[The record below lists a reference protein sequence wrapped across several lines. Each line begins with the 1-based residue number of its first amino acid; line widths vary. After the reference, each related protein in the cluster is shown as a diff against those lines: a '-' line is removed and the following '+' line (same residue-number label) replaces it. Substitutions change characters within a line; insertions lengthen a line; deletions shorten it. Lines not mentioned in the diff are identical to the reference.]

1 MFGRKSQKGDIINAM
16 SMFSFNNDPVVVPV
30 ETAEEPVEIVE
41 AVEEYE
47 GVTEEDYTTAE
58 EPDFGD
64 EV

>member
-1 MFGRKSQKGDIINAM
+1 MFGRKSQKSDIINAM
-16 SMFSFNNDPVVVPV
+16 SMFSFNSEPVVVPA
-30 ETAEEPVEIVE
+30 ETTEEPVVE

-47 GVTEEDYTTAE
+47 GVAEEDYTTAE

>member
-16 SMFSFNNDPVVVPV
+16 SMFSFNSEPVVVPA
-30 ETAEEPVEIVE
+30 ETTEEPVVE

-47 GVTEEDYTTAE
+47 GVAEEDYTTAE

>member
-16 SMFSFNNDPVVVPV
+16 SMFSFNNDPVVVPA
-30 ETAEEPVEIVE
+30 ETTEEPVVE

-47 GVTEEDYTTAE
+47 GVTEEDYTTVD